1 MRLRAM
7 IAPTFLTAF
16 TASSLVA
23 PLLHLGQCLGCRRMP
38 LFPSLPDHLARA
50 ARSLI
55 APVVVRPPLGG
66 AGARRVAQ
74 SAAGGV
80 NFSKV
85 EKEAYMTEDLPV
97 GRVEPILNRLLELL
111 HDKEMAKGALD
122 RFKETEHPPSPPEEF
137 ANLRTF
143 LEFHERNRKY
153 KKDLSDR
160 EARLS
165 QFEEH
170 YEVRA
175 RGVLAILPES
185 VPLHY
190 EYTGDSLGSVNTSYI
205 IVNRQGQLIIE
216 SRG

>member
-1 MRLRAM
+1 MK
-7 IAPTFLTAF
+7 
-16 TASSLVA
+16 
-23 PLLHLGQCLGCRRMP
+23 G
-38 LFPSLPDHLARA
+38 
-50 ARSLI
+50 
-55 APVVVRPPLGG
+55 
-66 AGARRVAQ
+66 
-74 SAAGGV
+74 
-80 NFSKV
+80 
-85 EKEAYMTEDLPV
+85 EKEAYMTEDIPV

-111 HDKEMAKGALD
+111 HDKEMAQEALD
-122 RFKETEHPPSPPEEF
+122 RFKETEHPPPPPEEF

-175 RGVLAILPES
+175 REVLAILPEN

-190 EYTGDSLGSVNTSYI
+190 EYTGESFGAENTSYTI
-205 IVNRQGQLIIE
+205 MNRQGRLIIE

>member
-1 MRLRAM
+1 
-7 IAPTFLTAF
+7 
-16 TASSLVA
+16 
-23 PLLHLGQCLGCRRMP
+23 
-38 LFPSLPDHLARA
+38 
-50 ARSLI
+50 
-55 APVVVRPPLGG
+55 
-66 AGARRVAQ
+66 VAQ

-143 LEFHERNRKY
+143 LDFHERTRKY

-160 EARLS
+160 EARHS
-165 QFEEH
+165 TFEAD

-175 RGVLAILPES
+175 REVLAILPEN
-185 VPLHY
+185 VPLHF
-190 EYTGDSLGSVNTSYI
+190 EYTGGRSESRNTSYT
-205 IVNRQGQLIIE
+205 IVKRQGQLNIE
-216 SRG
+216 GSG

>member
-1 MRLRAM
+1 
-7 IAPTFLTAF
+7 
-16 TASSLVA
+16 
-23 PLLHLGQCLGCRRMP
+23 
-38 LFPSLPDHLARA
+38 
-50 ARSLI
+50 
-55 APVVVRPPLGG
+55 
-66 AGARRVAQ
+66 
-74 SAAGGV
+74 
-80 NFSKV
+80 
-85 EKEAYMTEDLPV
+85 MTEDVPV

-111 HDKEMAKGALD
+111 HDKEMAKRDLD
-122 RFKETEHPPSPPEEF
+122 RFKETEHPPPPPEEF

-165 QFEEH
+165 EFEEH

-175 RGVLAILPES
+175 REVLAILPED

-190 EYTGDSLGSVNTSYI
+190 EYTGGSLGSENTSYTI
-205 IVNRQGQLIIE
+205 INRQGQLIIG